1 MASEHAPSSGSK
13 LDLRSRRDTVRL
25 GKAIAAR
32 LEPGDLVLLS
42 GDLGAGK
49 TFLARAIARALGV
62 SREQTIVSPTFT
74 LVQEYDCPRG
84 LLIHADLYRLRDS
97 PSGLPSEVARLG
109 LREKRG
115 EGAMMIVEWGEGIEG
130 LLGLEPAFDVRL
142 HVTAD
147 GARKAEIS
155 GTKHSEIAR

>member
-1 MASEHAPSSGSK
+1 MLE
-13 LDLRSRRDTVRL
+13 LVSRRDTVRL

-49 TFLARAIARALGV
+49 TFLARAMARALGV
-62 SREQTIVSPTFT
+62 ARDQTIVSPTFT
-74 LVQEYDCPRG
+74 IVQEYDCPRG

-97 PSGLPSEVARLG
+97 PTGLPIEIARLG

-115 EGAMMIVEWGEGIEG
+115 EGAMMIVEWGEGIEN
-130 LLGLEPAFDVRL
+130 LLGVEASFDVRL
-142 HVTAD
+142 HVRGH
-147 GARKAEIS
+147 GARTAEIS
-155 GTKHSEIAR
+155 GTKQSELAV